1 MALVISMKKHLET
14 LLENIRVY
22 HLWITEASTIG
33 KWLFRKFTDTN
44 FGIIF
49 EARQC
54 IKIISLFRM
63 PDVIYQLLG
72 TTRG

>member
-1 MALVISMKKHLET
+1 MALVISMKKPLET

-44 FGIIF
+44 FGIRF
-49 EARQC
+49 EA
-54 IKIISLFRM
+54 
-63 PDVIYQLLG
+63 
-72 TTRG
+72 